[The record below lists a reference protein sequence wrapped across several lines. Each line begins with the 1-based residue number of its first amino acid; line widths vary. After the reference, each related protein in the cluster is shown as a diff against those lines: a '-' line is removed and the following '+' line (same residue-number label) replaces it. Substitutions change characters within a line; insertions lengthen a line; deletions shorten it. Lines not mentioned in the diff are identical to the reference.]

1 MSFNGGM
8 RPGER
13 PSVAVLL
20 GASHFW
26 ATIGYMSK
34 KPILVLVDGS
44 AVFHRGY
51 HAIPHLST
59 RDGIPTNAVL
69 GFANIIFKVME
80 SLKPTYVVIAWDK
93 SSKTFRKDMY
103 ADYKATRTKQP
114 DDLYAQIPT
123 TRELVEALNL
133 PWIELENYEADDII
147 GTLAKQAE
155 ERGDLEIVIAT
166 GDKDQLQ
173 LIDKATVV
181 DMFNPRGLE
190 PTRYDLAKM
199 QERYGLT
206 PAQFIDYKALVGDTS
221 DNIPGVKGIGDKGA
235 IKLLADYKTL
245 DGIYEHVDEI
255 PGSTG
260 QKLRDNKEMAYL
272 SRKLSVIVCDA
283 PVDLDLEGA
292 KLRPHDYG
300 HLRELFRQLEF
311 KSLMNKLPVLEA
323 VESGKPVAVTEGVA
337 APSGTGTLSLFGDD
351 TGETAKK
358 VREHLETAKYST
370 IETMDALESLMGELE
385 KAGTFAFDT
394 ETTGVDTL
402 AADLVGISVAFK
414 EGEAYYIP
422 VGHTQGT
429 QLDREHVIARI
440 KPVWEDPKLGKVGHN
455 IKFDYEMLRKYGVK
469 TAGIV
474 FDTMIA
480 GFLLNSAGR
489 SQSLDD
495 MAFSELGIEM
505 IPISELI
512 GADKKTQKTFDT
524 TLIET
529 ATTYAAEDADMSW
542 RLYERLREQ
551 LKKYGELNEYGW
563 SMERLAAEIEWPIIG
578 ILGEMELA
586 GIELDV
592 GFLKAFGEKL
602 SKRIGELKGKIYDL
616 AGEEFNLGSP
626 VQMGQILYGR
636 LGLTAPGIKKGKTGL
651 STAASELEKMRSLH
665 PIVELIMQF
674 REMDKLQNTYVVAL
688 PEQVAADG
696 RVHTSF
702 SQAIVASGR
711 LSSNNPNL
719 QNIPVR
725 TELGREI
732 RTAFVAPKGR
742 VLVSADY
749 SQIELRVAAAMA
761 GDEDMMQT
769 FRDGLDLHQETA
781 AELYAVPLEDVTKEM
796 RSAAKTINFGVLY
809 GMSAHGLSVATG
821 MDMKQAGEFIE
832 RYFQVRP
839 KLREFIEKTKKMAY
853 DELYTATIFGRRRPC
868 PEIRTNNFMVKQ
880 AAERVAVNVP
890 IQGTAADIYKMA
902 MIEVAA
908 RLDPDSKLL
917 LQIHDELIVEAP
929 AEKGDE
935 VAALMKETMEGVI
948 DLGVPLSVDTAV
960 GVNWGEL

>member
-1 MSFNGGM
+1 MQQEVVEAEGHLIDSHLMERIFDTVVEYNGKFDVEEFRIGRTNADKSYLRLRVETQDPADMQQVLSQLLGLGCTPADTGDADLITVDRDCCAPEDFYSTTNHRTLVRHKNQWIEVANQRMDAMIVMDGGRAACRRLRDLRKGDRVVIGM
-8 RPGER
+8 RGIRVEPESKER
-13 PSVAVLL
+13 DRLAF
-20 GASHFW
+20 AF
-26 ATIGYMSK
+26 MSNE
-34 KPILVLVDGS
+34 I
-44 AVFHRGY
+44 
-51 HAIPHLST
+51 
-59 RDGIPTNAVL
+59 
-69 GFANIIFKVME
+69 
-80 SLKPTYVVIAWDK
+80 
-93 SSKTFRKDMY
+93 SS
-103 ADYKATRTKQP
+103 
-114 DDLYAQIPT
+114 
-123 TRELVEALNL
+123 E
-133 PWIELENYEADDII
+133 
-147 GTLAKQAE
+147 
-155 ERGDLEIVIAT
+155 
-166 GDKDQLQ
+166 
-173 LIDKATVV
+173 
-181 DMFNPRGLE
+181 
-190 PTRYDLAKM
+190 
-199 QERYGLT
+199 
-206 PAQFIDYKALVGDTS
+206 
-221 DNIPGVKGIGDKGA
+221 
-235 IKLLADYKTL
+235 
-245 DGIYEHVDEI
+245 
-255 PGSTG
+255 
-260 QKLRDNKEMAYL
+260 
-272 SRKLSVIVCDA
+272 
-283 PVDLDLEGA
+283 
-292 KLRPHDYG
+292 
-300 HLRELFRQLEF
+300 RQLETAVRQISTLMAQMRAEG
-311 KSLMNKLPVLEA
+311 KKIVVVAGPVVVHTGGAAALASMIRGGWVQALLAGNALGVHDIESALLGTSLGVRQSDGRQEEHGHRNHMRAINTIYRAGGIAKA

>member
-1 MSFNGGM
+1 M
-8 RPGER
+8 
-13 PSVAVLL
+13 
-20 GASHFW
+20 
-26 ATIGYMSK
+26 K

-80 SLKPTYVVIAWDK
+80 ALKPTYVVVAWDK
-93 SSKTFRKDMY
+93 SSKTFRKEMY
-103 ADYKATRTKQP
+103 ADYKATRVKQP

-133 PWIELENYEADDII
+133 PWVELENYEADDII
-147 GTLAKQAE
+147 GTLARQAE
-155 ERGDLEIVIAT
+155 ERGDLDIVIAT

-173 LIDKATVV
+173 LIDKSTVV

-206 PAQFIDYKALVGDTS
+206 PQQFIDYKALVGDTS
-221 DNIPGVKGIGDKGA
+221 DNIPGVKGIGEKGA
-235 IKLLADYKTL
+235 LKLLAEYKTL
-245 DGIYEHVDEI
+245 EGIYEHADEI
-255 PGSTG
+255 TGSVG
-260 QKLRDNKEMAYL
+260 EKLRVAKDMAYL

-283 PVDLDLEGA
+283 PVKLDLEEA

-300 HLRELFRQLEF
+300 HLRELFRKLEF

-323 VESGKPVAVTEGVA
+323 VETGKPVAAVA
-337 APSGTGTLSLFGDD
+337 AVGTGALTLFGDD
-351 TGETAKK
+351 TGETVKK
-358 VREHLETAKYST
+358 NREHLKTVKYHT
-370 IETMDALESLMGELE
+370 VATKDDLEELAGKLESLEV
-385 KAGTFAFDT
+385 FAFDT
-394 ETTGVDTL
+394 ETTGVNTL
-402 AADLVGISVAFK
+402 VADLVGISVAFQ

-422 VGHTQGT
+422 VAHVNGT
-429 QLDREHVIARI
+429 QLRREDVVARL
-440 KPVWEDPKLGKVGHN
+440 KPIWENPKIGKVGHN
-455 IKFDYEMLRKYGVK
+455 IKFDYEMLRKYDVH

-512 GADKKTQKTFDT
+512 GLDKKTQKTFDQA
-524 TLIET
+524 LIED

-542 RLYERLREQ
+542 RLYGRLKERLH
-551 LKKYGELNEYGW
+551 KYSKLNEWGW
-563 SMERLAAEIEWPIIG
+563 SMERLATEVEWPIVG
-578 ILGEMELA
+578 ILAEMELA
-586 GIELDV
+586 GIELDTA
-592 GFLKAFGEKL
+592 FLEKFGERLTKD
-602 SKRIGELKGKIYDL
+602 IGRLKEQIYDH
-616 AGEEFNLGSP
+616 AGEEFNIDSP
-626 VQMGQILYGR
+626 AQLGQILYGR
-636 LGLTAPGIKKGKTGL
+636 LGLKADGVKKGKTGL
-651 STAASELEKMRSLH
+651 STAAAELEKLKDAH
-665 PIVELIMQF
+665 PMVGLVMQY
-674 REMDKLQNTYVVAL
+674 REVTKLMNTYVTAL

-696 RVHTSF
+696 RVHTNF
-702 SQAIVASGR
+702 SQALVPSGR

-742 VLVSADY
+742 ALVSADY

-761 GDEDMMQT
+761 GDKDMIET
-769 FRDGLDLHQETA
+769 FKKGMDLHATTA
-781 AELYAVPLEDVTKEM
+781 AELYNVPLDQVTKDQ
-796 RSAAKTINFGVLY
+796 RAAVKAVNFGVLY

-821 MDMKQAGEFIE
+821 MDMKESQGFID

-839 KLREFIEKTKKMAY
+839 KLKEWIEATKKMAY
-853 DELYTATIFGRRRPC
+853 EELYTATIFDRRRPC
-868 PEIRTNNFMVKQ
+868 PAIQTNNYIVRQ
-880 AAERVAVNVP
+880 QEERVAVNVP
-890 IQGTAADIYKMA
+890 IQGSAADIYKLA
-902 MIEVAA
+902 MIAVSEKLATGEWGK
-908 RLDPDSKLL
+908 SQLL
-917 LQIHDELIVEAP
+917 LQIHDELIVECPEDRA
-929 AEKGDE
+929 DD
-935 VAALMKETMEGVI
+935 VAAMLKEVMEGVI

-960 GVNWGEL
+960 GKNWGEL